1 MKTVVIYETTDE
13 TCMYIA
19 DGDLTRFEGILVN
32 SMESDETLSDELAD
46 MDFTDQID
54 TAQAREYIV
63 NGALLVHC
71 GFIY

>member
-1 MKTVVIYETTDE
+1 MRTVVIYETTDE
-13 TCMYIA
+13 TCLYVA

-32 SMESDETLSDELAD
+32 SMESDETLANELAEL
-46 MDFTDQID
+46 DFGDAIT

-63 NGALLVHC
+63 DGALLVHC

>member
-1 MKTVVIYETTDE
+1 MKTVVIYEMTDE
-13 TCMYIA
+13 TRMYIA
-19 DGDLTRFEGILVN
+19 DGDLTRFEGIIVN
-32 SMESDETLSDELAD
+32 SMESDETLSDELAY

-71 GFIY
+71 GFIC

>member
-1 MKTVVIYETTDE
+1 MKTVVIYEMTDE

>member
-32 SMESDETLSDELAD
+32 STESDETLSDELAD